1 MIRRYLALDLGAE
14 SGRAMLA
21 QLADDRVAL
30 TELHRF
36 PNTPVQLP
44 TGLYW
49 DTLRLF
55 HEICEGIRS
64 AAKASQR
71 LDGIA
76 IDTWGVDFGLLGADG
91 ALLENPR
98 HYRDARTYGV
108 PDQVFRVIP
117 RSEIFRHTGIQFMEI
132 NSLYQLYAIK
142 RDSPQVLDNASKL
155 LFMPDLFNYFLTG
168 AFASERTVASTSQ
181 FYDPARKCFATELL
195 GKLGIGG
202 GFLAELIDPGIELG
216 PVLRYVAEHCGLKP
230 DAMVYTTGSH
240 DTASAV
246 AAVPASSADNWC
258 YISSGTWS
266 LMGVEIEN
274 PIIDDASLA
283 SNFTN
288 EVGVGN
294 KIRFLKNIPGL
305 WLLQECRRAWAK
317 EGREYS
323 YAELI
328 EGASAAKPMNTILD
342 LDEFVSPGNHPERIR
357 EYCRMTGQE
366 IPKDASSMSR
376 VILRSLAERYKE
388 VLESLERLT
397 GKRID
402 AIHIVG
408 GGSRN
413 KLLNQ
418 LAADVTGRRVLAGP
432 AEATAVGNALTQA
445 LGAGDI
451 GSLEEL
457 REVVK
462 RSFQAEEFNPRAA
475 SRPE

>member
-202 GFLAELIDPGIELG
+202 GFLAELIDPGI
-216 PVLRYVAEHCGLKP
+216 
-230 DAMVYTTGSH
+230 
-240 DTASAV
+240 
-246 AAVPASSADNWC
+246 
-258 YISSGTWS
+258 
-266 LMGVEIEN
+266 
-274 PIIDDASLA
+274 
-283 SNFTN
+283 
-288 EVGVGN
+288 
-294 KIRFLKNIPGL
+294 
-305 WLLQECRRAWAK
+305 
-317 EGREYS
+317 
-323 YAELI
+323 
-328 EGASAAKPMNTILD
+328 
-342 LDEFVSPGNHPERIR
+342 
-357 EYCRMTGQE
+357 
-366 IPKDASSMSR
+366 
-376 VILRSLAERYKE
+376 
-388 VLESLERLT
+388 
-397 GKRID
+397 
-402 AIHIVG
+402 
-408 GGSRN
+408 
-413 KLLNQ
+413 
-418 LAADVTGRRVLAGP
+418 
-432 AEATAVGNALTQA
+432 
-445 LGAGDI
+445 
-451 GSLEEL
+451 
-457 REVVK
+457 
-462 RSFQAEEFNPRAA
+462 
-475 SRPE
+475 

>member
-1 MIRRYLALDLGAE
+1 
-14 SGRAMLA
+14 
-21 QLADDRVAL
+21 
-30 TELHRF
+30 
-36 PNTPVQLP
+36 
-44 TGLYW
+44 
-49 DTLRLF
+49 
-55 HEICEGIRS
+55 
-64 AAKASQR
+64 
-71 LDGIA
+71 
-76 IDTWGVDFGLLGADG
+76 
-91 ALLENPR
+91 
-98 HYRDARTYGV
+98 
-108 PDQVFRVIP
+108 
-117 RSEIFRHTGIQFMEI
+117 
-132 NSLYQLYAIK
+132 
-142 RDSPQVLDNASKL
+142 
-155 LFMPDLFNYFLTG
+155 
-168 AFASERTVASTSQ
+168 
-181 FYDPARKCFATELL
+181 
-195 GKLGIGG
+195 
-202 GFLAELIDPGIELG
+202 IELG